1 MVILLIHH
9 RALNALLL
17 GEEAAGTLGFNVG
30 RLQKIL
36 VLIASLLAG
45 VTISVSGSI
54 GFVGLMVPHLTRLI
68 VGSNHKNVLP
78 VSAILGGI
86 LVVWT
91 DVVARTAIAPE
102 ELPIGILTALI
113 GGPFFIWLLKK
124 KLKR

>member
-1 MVILLIHH
+1 MGRQLRTPSRSLVILLIHH

-78 VSAILGGI
+78 VSAILGGYFSS
-86 LVVWT
+86 LDGCGCT
-91 DVVARTAIAPE
+91 YCHCT
-102 ELPIGILTALI
+102 
-113 GGPFFIWLLKK
+113 
-124 KLKR
+124 